1 MERYWLSKYRFL
13 IGKQKTIQTFIGNIL
28 YLIWGCGFVCL
39 APGLATQNRSAFG
52 ITTVVWDAGCPVSN
66 MQGSFL
72 SLDLLQNKGRVL
84 AAGFNAAKG
93 LHVSFFIVGS
103 VSGEGTPCFYNRNT
117 SLCGAEKELISYTQ
131 NSISLSLNL
140 SPFGWCF
147 WTFFPPSL

>member
-1 MERYWLSKYRFL
+1 
-13 IGKQKTIQTFIGNIL
+13 
-28 YLIWGCGFVCL
+28 
-39 APGLATQNRSAFG
+39 
-52 ITTVVWDAGCPVSN
+52 

-131 NSISLSLNL
+131 LDLIISKFISVWLMFLD
-140 SPFGWCF
+140 
-147 WTFFPPSL
+147 FFPQSL